1 MNSRVTTMFITFLFL
16 AVSSINTVLNVFYV
30 ERNMFYRHKAALM
43 YDKKAVLLAFTLA
56 EIPFIMLSS
65 MIFVLIF
72 YFMMGFETVAYKFF
86 LYYLFFTA
94 NMAIFTF
101 IGQMLIALL
110 RDSGSAQIYGSLVIA
125 MTTLFAGILIRPQHI
140 KSFWLFAY
148 WLFPGHYI
156 LEGLVSSQFHND
168 DTPITPNLGS
178 EFCFFV
184 ADASNGE
191 CSISN
196 CYECTGTAED
206 WIHISFGNEFQ
217 FDNLGYDVIYLF
229 CAIIVIKYITYV
241 ALMKLNYLVK

>member
-1 MNSRVTTMFITFLFL
+1 MFITFLFL

-140 KSFWLFAY
+140 KSFWLFGTFCGLLPRHEDSL
-148 WLFPGHYI
+148 LFVNNSCPPSPS
-156 LEGLVSSQFHND
+156 LCLLSVSLLAVSRTLYSGGFG
-168 DTPITPNLGS
+168 I
-178 EFCFFV
+178 V
-184 ADASNGE
+184 
-191 CSISN
+191 SISQRR
-196 CYECTGTAED
+196 YT
-206 WIHISFGNEFQ
+206 
-217 FDNLGYDVIYLF
+217 
-229 CAIIVIKYITYV
+229 
-241 ALMKLNYLVK
+241 NYPKFR